1 VLLRLAPFWFAF
13 GKKELQSF
21 MEPELLE
28 RWDDTYGDRMTEI
41 VFIGMDINRQEIE
54 ASLDACLLTDEEMS
68 QDWTMFV
75 DPFPASNSLA

>member
-1 VLLRLAPFWFAF
+1 
-13 GKKELQSF
+13 
-21 MEPELLE
+21 
-28 RWDDTYGDRMTEI
+28 MTEI